1 MMQVDFDRYTS
12 AVQAGRLL
20 RVVNFHN
27 TAAGA
32 ADGLRRHLAQLRRDF
47 VIAGRAELDEL
58 FQTGEWHGDR
68 PPVLAV
74 FYEGYANHAA
84 VAAPILAELDITAW
98 FFIPTVFVDVP
109 LADQEAFAD
118 AHSIDLVEEERGAK
132 RLALTWDEVAELS
145 QRHVIAAHTGTH
157 EQITEITTDEDLER
171 EIFGP
176 FRRILAATGQPPAA
190 TAFLGGSG
198 LGDTPFVDA
207 AVREAGYPY
216 VFSNSRL
223 QRLTSVPRLVPT
235 QAGNPL

>member
-1 MMQVDFDRYTS
+1 MTRVDFGQYIASVD
-12 AVQAGRLL
+12 AGRVL

-32 ADGLRRHLAQLRRDF
+32 AGNLRSHLEHLRRDF
-47 VIAGRAELDEL
+47 VTIGRDELDEL
-58 FQTGEWHGDR
+58 FQTGRWHGER
-68 PPVLAV
+68 PPVLPV

-84 VAAPILAELDITAW
+84 VAAPILDELDITAW

-109 LADQEAFAD
+109 LAEQEAFAD
-118 AHSIDLVEEERGAK
+118 AHSIDLVEEERGAT
-132 RLALTWDEVAELS
+132 RLALTWDEIADLS
-145 QRHVIAAHTGTH
+145 KRHVIAAHTGTH
-157 EQITEITTDEDLER
+157 ERIDRIRTDEDLER

-176 FRRILAATGQPPAA
+176 YRQILAVTGQAPIA

-198 LGDTPFVDA
+198 IGHTPRVDA

-223 QRLTSVPRLVPT
+223 QRLASARQLAPVGENR
-235 QAGNPL
+235 